1 MKWSSQSEVNKEVH
15 ILLIIARISTHGIGD
30 INIQLLLT
38 NYRRLVITICNQ

>member
-15 ILLIIARISTHGIGD
+15 ILLIIAISTHGIGD